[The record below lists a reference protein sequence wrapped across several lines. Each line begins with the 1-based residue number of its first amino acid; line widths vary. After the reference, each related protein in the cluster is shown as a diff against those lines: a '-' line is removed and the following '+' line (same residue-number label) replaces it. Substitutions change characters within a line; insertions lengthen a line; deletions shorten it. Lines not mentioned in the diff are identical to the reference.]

1 MKAFSWLTRLRKDT
15 SGNVLAIGAAAMPML
30 IAAAAIGVDTVQLS
44 LWKSQLQRAADS
56 GALAGGYA
64 LSQSRGVT
72 AAVNRSIALNDTIVP
87 DTIDTRNAPTAGPFL
102 NDTSAVRVVLTA
114 RRNLPCMAFFG
125 VAPPNITVE
134 ATARVEPTGEFC
146 MLSLYQG
153 TGAGIDVNGNANV
166 SLGCGMA
173 ANARG
178 SSSIESGGTSSITA
192 DPLMAVGGIANGQN
206 FVGTPRIIP
215 YGAPQK
221 DPFASVPNPDI
232 SNCLP
237 GGTLTE
243 DTVLPTNTNT
253 LCFTGIDLGP
263 QANVSWRSGLTIQVY
278 GGDIDIKGNVT
289 ASNITF
295 VMTGPNGQAGDLKIN
310 SQAELNLTAPKDG
323 TYKDILFFR
332 DRRAAN
338 IEIKINGGASSR
350 LQGALYFPSSDITF
364 AGHAG
369 MNVRCL
375 QMVGQILK
383 FRGSANI
390 SNQCDTSGGGGDFNG
405 TLVRLVA

>member
-1 MKAFSWLTRLRKDT
+1 MKAFNWLTRLRSDT

-56 GALAGGYA
+56 GALAGAYA
-64 LSQSRGVT
+64 LSQSRDVPSS
-72 AAVNRSIALNDTIVP
+72 VNRSITLNDTIAP

-102 NDTSAVRVVLTA
+102 NDNRAVRVVLTA
-114 RRNLPCMAFFG
+114 RRNLPFMAFFG
-125 VAPPNITVE
+125 VEPPNITVE
-134 ATARVEPTGEFC
+134 ATARVEPGGDFC
-146 MLSLYQG
+146 MLSLFQG

-178 SSSIESGGTSSITA
+178 PSSIESGGSSSITA

-206 FVGTPRIIP
+206 FVGNPRIIP
-215 YGAPQK
+215 YGTAQK
-221 DPFASVPNPDI
+221 DPFASVPNPTVP
-232 SNCLP
+232 SNCSP
-237 GGTLTE
+237 ETLTPANVPTASGTYCFAAMDIQPSE
-243 DTVLPTNTNT
+243 AMTLPNDTTIIINGGN
-253 LCFTGIDLGP
+253 IDLKGD
-263 QANVSWRSGLTIQVY
+263 LTGTRV
-278 GGDIDIKGNVT
+278 
-289 ASNITF
+289 AF
-295 VMTGPNGQAGDLKIN
+295 LMTGTDGAAGDLIIN
-310 SQAELNLTAPKDG
+310 SQANIKLTARTD
-323 TYKDILFFR
+323 TAYKDILFFR

-338 IEIKINGGASSR
+338 IEIKINGGAASK
-350 LQGALYFPSSDITF
+350 LQGALYFPTSDITF

-369 MNVRCL
+369 MNVKCL

-390 SNQCDTSGGGGDFNG
+390 SNECEAGSGGTDFTG
-405 TLVRLVA
+405 SIVRLVA